1 MIIVFCSQVTLRFS
15 LLQSLGK
22 YGILYYNAL
31 FMILPTALFVEFT
44 GGFETV
50 SLDASWFRH

>member
-44 GGFETV
+44 GGFESV
-50 SLDASWFRH
+50 SLDAS